1 MHVISYNCQVIFNLT
16 DILHITKVGTLAI
29 QQKNISADR
38 RPLEYTVHCTV
49 ALALGI
55 KTEPQRRIKF
65 YTFNI
70 CFLKSAPQ
78 R

>member
-38 RPLEYTVHCTV
+38 RPLEYTV